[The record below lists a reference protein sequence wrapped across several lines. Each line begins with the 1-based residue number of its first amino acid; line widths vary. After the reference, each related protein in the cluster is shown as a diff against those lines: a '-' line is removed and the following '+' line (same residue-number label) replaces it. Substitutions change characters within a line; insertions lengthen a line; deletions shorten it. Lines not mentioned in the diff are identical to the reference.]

1 MTKAK
6 NLIAISGKI
15 GSGKDTVASII
26 EYLTTPEE
34 SNEFTIQDYL
44 NGDNLLYMGNQWE
57 IKKFADKLKDIVC
70 ILIGCTRRQLEDR
83 DFKEKPLTEEWWYY
97 KITDDVILPRFY
109 YLNKSDNDM
118 CEKRYLVKPSPRL
131 LLQLIGTEAGRR
143 IIHPNVWVNAL
154 FSDYVP
160 KKRKV
165 YCDNHIKNLENSCE
179 CECSNHVTELP
190 NWLITD
196 TRFPNEAE
204 MVEHHNGV
212 TIRVNANF
220 KRTSEEW
227 QKIKP
232 YPQVLDP
239 DGWDRSAEGWQ
250 YSWFDELIT
259 EDEYIRRTM
268 FSTCKHNLNDFKN
281 KPHESETALDDYD
294 KWDYVINNDGT
305 LEDLIDKVRD
315 ILLDLGFE
323 NVRNVYHEH

>member
-15 GSGKDTVASII
+15 GSGKDTVAKII
-26 EYLTTPEE
+26 EYLTTPEG
-34 SNEFTIQDYL
+34 SNEFTLEDYL
-44 NGDNLLYMGNQWE
+44 KDSSSYLYAGNNWE

-70 ILIGCTRRQLEDR
+70 ILLGCTRSQLEDR
-83 DFKEKPLTEEWWYY
+83 EYKEKPLGEEWWYY

-109 YLNKSDNDM
+109 YPNKSDNDM

-160 KKRKV
+160 TKRKV
-165 YCDNHIKNLENSCE
+165 CCDNHTSNINANNSCQ
-179 CECSNHVTELP
+179 CSNYVTELP

-204 MVEHHNGV
+204 MVERHNGV

-227 QKIKP
+227 QQIKP
-232 YPQVLDP
+232 YPLVMDP

-250 YSWFDELIT
+250 FSWFEELLT
-259 EDEYIRRTM
+259 EEEYDMKT
-268 FSTCKHNLNDFKN
+268 FSSTCMHKTDNA
-281 KPHESETALDDYD
+281 KPHESEIALDDYD

-305 LEDLIDKVRD
+305 LEDLINKVRD
-315 ILLDLGFE
+315 ILLDLEFE